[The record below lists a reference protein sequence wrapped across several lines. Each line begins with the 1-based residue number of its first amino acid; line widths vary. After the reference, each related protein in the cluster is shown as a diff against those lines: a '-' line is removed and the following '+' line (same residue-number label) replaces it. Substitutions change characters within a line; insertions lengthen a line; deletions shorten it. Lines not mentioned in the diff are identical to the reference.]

1 MLQMDIAGVKRDIT
15 NVTLELPMG
24 ILSSLNADYDGDCL
38 NIIALLLQS
47 QKNMFTNLRPSSL
60 VISKNKLLIYSN
72 FIARLIQLI
81 VDAINMNQ
89 SNSFLAL
96 VVRRGSGADKSPV
109 I

>member
-60 VISKNKLLIYSN
+60 VISKNNGKFNRDFSLIKDLRAGYYILN
-72 FIARLIQLI
+72 NETI
-81 VDAINMNQ
+81 
-89 SNSFLAL
+89 
-96 VVRRGSGADKSPV
+96 
-109 I
+109 